1 LILSKKFLN
10 QRASEGYA
18 NDYSSGNAAGLKLV
32 SELNQIAETSAKPI
46 KPPNHQS
53 VPRTQRFQARV
64 ELRASL
70 VFATGVFFV
79 NSATLGSLQSIAL
92 QIQRLIVS

>member
-18 NDYSSGNAAGLKLV
+18 NDYPSGNAAGLKLV

-53 VPRTQRFQARV
+53 VPRTQIESVVGLAELVGDRRQKCEALLSRGGKQAG
-64 ELRASL
+64 L
-70 VFATGVFFV
+70 
-79 NSATLGSLQSIAL
+79 
-92 QIQRLIVS
+92 